1 MLFTDGDIVTSA
13 NLSQIDSE
21 VLSVASTSKPAIQL
35 DGPGSLCAQ
44 AWQECGGKI
53 ASAMQ
58 MYTSYLASPG
68 MSGGGVAAIYNVG
81 TAARNQ
87 VRARLNQVV
96 ATESQ
101 YGQTSSMLQ
110 LWLSYTALRLFFRD
124 ASARMG
130 KDRLETKY
138 ERYSADADYAW
149 RQLRQNGLPYIAS
162 PMEAPGAKHG
172 ANAGSWSIANLS
184 TVAGTGT
191 APTVG
196 VAITYYDASK
206 YVSEANTM
214 NAESGPSD
222 ILQIAIPA
230 ASVLQVSIAG
240 LNPPN
245 GTMDQVGLSQGAWT
259 PLNAT
264 HWILWVGLA
273 GSPLYWQAAIP
284 IATKTYTLAG
294 DPVATGNI
302 LGLGQWPDLNLT
314 FQATVGRG

>member
-1 MLFTDGDIVTSA
+1 MLFTDSDIVSSA
-13 NLSQIDSE
+13 SLAQIDSE
-21 VLSVASTSKPAIQL
+21 VLSVAAASKPAIQL
-35 DGPGSLCAQ
+35 DGIGSVSEQ
-44 AWQECGGKI
+44 AWRECGGKVQ
-53 ASAMQ
+53 SAMQ

-101 YGQTSSMLQ
+101 YSGAASMLQ
-110 LWLSYTALRLFFRD
+110 LWLSYAGLRLFFRD
-124 ASARMG
+124 ASTRLG

-138 ERYSADADYAW
+138 ERYAKDEDYAW
-149 RQLRQNGLPYIAS
+149 RQLRQNGLPYIAQ
-162 PMEAPGAKHG
+162 PLEAPGAKHG
-172 ANAGSWSIANLS
+172 ANAGSWSTANLS
-184 TVAGTGT
+184 TVAGAGTG
-191 APTVG
+191 PTVA

-222 ILQIAIPA
+222 ILQIVIPA
-230 ASVLQVSIAG
+230 ASVLQASIAG

-264 HWILWVGLA
+264 HWVIWA
-273 GSPLYWQAAIP
+273 GAPGGPLYWQAAIP
-284 IATKTYTLAG
+284 IATKTFALAG
-294 DPVATGNI
+294 DPVASGNI

-314 FQATVGRG
+314 FQNTVGRG